1 MIARRTMT
9 VSLIWPFQRAYERLG
24 VPSERLLHELREL
37 GLGPAQLAD
46 PAARV
51 PFELALGRVSR
62 YAELL
67 GRPDIGLL
75 AGDAVLPGDFG
86 PLELAARSCATP
98 REALRVL
105 ANGYSVLADGVHI
118 ALEER
123 ADRMTLRFWSDAGFA
138 LPPPAVEFALLSLF
152 RVGTSYVDAALTPI
166 AVRFA
171 HAAVPYALRCEEAFG
186 SPVAFGRDEH
196 ALDLPGAMF
205 DAPLRTASLTA
216 ARLLTARVDELASSV
231 DSPSVVA
238 RVDAHVTARLSTGLP
253 TVGDVAHAL
262 GMSERSLHRRLE
274 EAGASYRGVCDAVR
288 RRCAQHYLSETDLTI
303 KEIAAHLAYSDV
315 QAFHRAFKRLTGYT
329 PQQFRQRA
337 VRRTVS

>member
-1 MIARRTMT
+1 MIARRTMA

-24 VPSERLLHELREL
+24 VPPERLLHELREL
-37 GLGPAQLAD
+37 GLGPAQLVD

-51 PFELALGRVSR
+51 PVELALGRVSR

-75 AGDAVLPGDFG
+75 AGDAALPGDFG

-105 ANGYSVLADGVHI
+105 AKGYSVLAEGVHL

-123 ADRMTLRFWSDAGFA
+123 DVRVTLRLWSDSDLD
-138 LPPPAVEFALLSLF
+138 LPPPAVEFALLSLL

-166 AVRFA
+166 TVRFA
-171 HAAVPYALRCEEAFG
+171 HAEVRYARRCEEAFG
-186 SPVAFGRDEH
+186 SAVAFGRGEH

-205 DAPLRTASLTA
+205 DAPLRTASPTA
-216 ARLLTARVDELASSV
+216 ARLLGARVSELASSV
-231 DSPSVVA
+231 DGLGIVQ
-238 RVDAHVTARLSTGLP
+238 RVDVHVTARLSTGLP

-262 GMSERSLHRRLE
+262 GMSERSLHRRLD
-274 EAGASYRGVCDAVR
+274 EAGASYRGVCDAIR
-288 RRCAQHYLSETDLTI
+288 QRLAQHYLSETDLTT
-303 KEIAAHLAYSDV
+303 KEVAALLAYSDV

-329 PQQFRQRA
+329 PQQFRQGA

>member
-1 MIARRTMT
+1 MA
-9 VSLIWPFQRAYERLG
+9 VSLLWPFQRAYERLG
-24 VPSERLLHELREL
+24 VPPERLLHDLREL

-46 PAARV
+46 PTARV
-51 PFELALGRVSR
+51 PFELALGRLGR
-62 YAELL
+62 YAQLL

-75 AGDAVLPGDFG
+75 AGDAALPGDFG

-98 REALRVL
+98 RAALTVL
-105 ANGYSVLADGVHI
+105 ANGYSVLAEGVHI

-123 ADRMTLRFWSDAGFA
+123 DDRMTLRFWSDAGFG

-152 RVGTSYVDAALTPI
+152 RVGTSYIDAALTPI

-171 HAAVPYALRCEEAFG
+171 HPPVPYALRCQEAFG
-186 SPVAFGRDEH
+186 CAVTFGRGEH
-196 ALDLPGAMF
+196 ALDLPGAGL

-216 ARLLTARVDELASSV
+216 ARLLAARVDQLASSV
-231 DSPSVVA
+231 GSLGIVE
-238 RVDAHVTARLSTGLP
+238 RVDAHVTARLSMGLP
-253 TVGDVAHAL
+253 MVGDVASAL

-288 RRCAQHYLSETDLTI
+288 RRLAQHYLSETDLTT
-303 KEIAAHLAYSDV
+303 KEVAVLLAYSDV